1 MTLSQ
6 MEYFVKV
13 AETGHLTQAAAELM
27 VAQPSITQSIRKLE
41 RELGFPLFERVGR
54 RIILT
59 REGAAFL
66 TYAKDVA
73 AAHEKAKLS
82 AYHIRQENQGLI
94 RFAHTEPTPKL
105 YIPNLIYSF
114 LARKENKGVRIES
127 DIAGTAKIFESL
139 RNDEIDFGFC
149 GQGVE
154 DDAEDLTMYPLFKH
168 PIVLITS
175 KDDPLSTMDSVSLEE
190 LARRPC
196 VSYGTNSAMYQQI
209 QTFWTEHG
217 IQPDV
222 RYRSSAV
229 AIGGLVA
236 RGLGWAF
243 VALTDEILDEDI
255 AIVNMPELTLERT
268 MYLAMRTNRMHG
280 PAAMRFR
287 DFVLSYTAKT
297 LGLSEK
303 P

>member
-13 AETGHLTQAAAELM
+13 AETGHLTQAANELM

-41 RELGFPLFERVGR
+41 SELGFPLFERVGR
-54 RIILT
+54 RIVLS
-59 REGAAFL
+59 REGETFFH
-66 TYAKDVA
+66 YAKNVVES
-73 AAHEKAKLS
+73 HEKARLS

-105 YIPNLIYSF
+105 YIPDLIYSF
-114 LARKENKGVRIES
+114 LEREENKGVRIES
-127 DIAGTAKIFESL
+127 DVAGTAKIFESL

-149 GQGVE
+149 GCGAE
-154 DDAEDLTMYPLFKH
+154 DTDDLTMFPLFKH

-175 KDDPLSTMDSVSLEE
+175 KNDPMSQMDSVNLDE
-190 LARRPC
+190 LVRRPC
-196 VSYGTNSAMYQQI
+196 VSYGTNSAMYHQI
-209 QTFWTEHG
+209 QAFWTEHG

-255 AIVNMPELTLERT
+255 AIVNMPELQMERT

-287 DFVLSYTAKT
+287 NFVLSYTAKT
-297 LGLSEK
+297 LGYVQT
-303 P
+303 

>member
-6 MEYFVKV
+6 IEYFVKV

-27 VAQPSITQSIRKLE
+27 VAQPSITQSIHKLE
-41 RELGFPLFERVGR
+41 DELAFPLFERVGR

-59 REGAAFL
+59 REGKTFL
-66 TYAKDVA
+66 TYAKDIV

-114 LARKENKGVRIES
+114 LEQKENKGVRIES

-149 GQGVE
+149 GE
-154 DDAEDLTMYPLFKH
+154 MEDAEDLILYPLFQH

-175 KDDPLSTMDSVSLEE
+175 KNDPMSQMDSVNLEE
-190 LARRPC
+190 LTRRPC
-196 VSYGTNSAMYQQI
+196 VSYGTSSAMYRQI
-209 QTFWTEHG
+209 QAFWDKHG

-243 VALTDEILDEDI
+243 VALTDEILDEEI
-255 AIVNMPELTLERT
+255 AIVNMPELQIKRT
-268 MYLAMRTNRMHG
+268 TYLAMRANRMHG
-280 PAAMRFR
+280 LAALRFR
-287 DFVLSYTAKT
+287 DFVRSYTAKT
-297 LGLSEK
+297 LGVL
-303 P
+303 

>member
-41 RELGFPLFERVGR
+41 NELGFPLFERVGR

-59 REGAAFL
+59 REGAEFL
-66 TYAKDVA
+66 NYVKNVV

-114 LARKENKGVRIES
+114 LEREENKGVRIES
-127 DIAGTAKIFESL
+127 DIEGTAKIFESL
-139 RNDEIDFGFC
+139 RNDEIDFSFC
-149 GQGVE
+149 GKAME
-154 DDAEDLTMYPLFKH
+154 DTEDLTMYPLFKH
-168 PIVLITS
+168 PIVLIAS
-175 KDDPLSTMDSVSLEE
+175 KDDPLSTMESVSLEE
-190 LARRPC
+190 LVRRPC

-209 QTFWTEHG
+209 QAFWTEHG

-255 AIVNMPELTLERT
+255 TIVNMPELTMERT

-297 LGLSEK
+297 LGFS
-303 P
+303 

>member
-1 MTLSQ
+1 MTLAQ

-13 AETGHLTQAAAELM
+13 AETGHLTQAASELL

-41 RELGFPLFERVGR
+41 SELGFPLFERAGR
-54 RIILT
+54 RIMLT
-59 REGAAFL
+59 REGTAFL
-66 TYAKDVA
+66 DYAKNVVNA
-73 AAHEKAKLS
+73 QEKARRF
-82 AYHIRQENQGLI
+82 ADHIHQENHGLV
-94 RFAHTEPTPKL
+94 RFAHTEPTPRM
-105 YIPNLIYSF
+105 YIPNLIYNF
-114 LARKENKGVRIES
+114 LEKKENQGVRIES

-149 GQGVE
+149 GQGADGA
-154 DDAEDLTMYPLFKH
+154 DDLVMYPLFKH
-168 PIVLITS
+168 PIVLIAS
-175 KDDPLSTMDSVSLEE
+175 KNDPMSQMSSINLEE

-196 VSYGTNSAMYQQI
+196 VSYGTNSAMYHQI
-209 QTFWTEHG
+209 QNFWTEHG

-243 VALTDEILDEDI
+243 VALTDEILDEEI
-255 AIVNMPELTLERT
+255 AIVNLPELQLERT
-268 MYLAMRTNRMHG
+268 MYLAARANRMHG
-280 PAAMRFR
+280 PTAMRFR

-297 LGLSEK
+297 LGTV
-303 P
+303 